1 MLIFGNQDP
10 SLPFSIH
17 LFLFFNE
24 YIIIIEF
31 GIFNFFSDCNIAY
44 QTIKVHGVLGQK
56 RKKMI
61 SSLGSFMNQLRSYVA
76 QNENSIVDWAPLP
89 DDEILKF
96 YNIRPSYSNTVVFSC
111 MMVNDQQK
119 VKIYCKIM
127 LIKLY
132 LCCILGMPIFHDC
145 DRFRDQLQITRVS
158 PLVSSSILSSDFC
171 EKVFL

>member
-17 LFLFFNE
+17 LFLFLMN
-24 YIIIIEF
+24 IESLL
-31 GIFNFFSDCNIAY
+31 NLAY
-44 QTIKVHGVLGQK
+44 LTSSLIVILLTKQSKCK
-56 RKKMI
+56 EFWARKEKKMI

-119 VKIYCKIM
+119 VKIYYKIM

-158 PLVSSSILSSDFC
+158 SLVSSSILSSDFC
-171 EKVFL
+171 EKFFL